1 LANDLYR
8 KGAQRILSGS
18 INLAGDDIVALLM
31 KAAYVPSMSADEFVA
46 QINADQLGAAVSLT
60 AKSVLDGA
68 FDAADATFLAIAA
81 GENVDSV
88 VLAKNTGD
96 PATSPLLAYIDVL
109 TGFPFATNGGDIV
122 IQWNNGATKIFSLL
136 A

>member
-1 LANDLYR
+1 MSNDLYR

-31 KAAYVPSMSADEFVA
+31 KNTYVASMSADEFVA
-46 QINADQLGAAVSLT
+46 QINAHQLGAAVSLAGKT
-60 AKSVLDGA
+60 VLDGA
-68 FDAADATFLAIAA
+68 FDAADPTFAAIAA
-81 GENVDSV
+81 GDTALAV

-96 PATSPLLAYIDVL
+96 PATSPLVAFIDVL